1 MARKLWHALPA
12 AVACKPKTELP
23 SRIGKPHDPTTIV
36 RRANAD
42 NDARPQRKS
51 MNAPLSAPASERFV
65 DSQQSLRSPG
75 RGLCRASCLAFADD
89 QSRALATRP
98 SWSCYPGAAHR
109 PRGAPMN
116 LWRSRAFPGGCVTVQ
131 EPYKT
136 KSSRRAITEDWDAA
150 TRTVQQLW
158 IRSEQTV
165 SAIGGLRT

>member
-116 LWRSRAFPGGCVTVQ
+116 LWRSRAFPRRLRHRARTIQNEVI
-131 EPYKT
+131 KT
-136 KSSRRAITEDWDAA
+136 CNNGRLGRSDANSA
-150 TRTVQQLW
+150 TTLDQ
-158 IRSEQTV
+158 
-165 SAIGGLRT
+165 IGANG